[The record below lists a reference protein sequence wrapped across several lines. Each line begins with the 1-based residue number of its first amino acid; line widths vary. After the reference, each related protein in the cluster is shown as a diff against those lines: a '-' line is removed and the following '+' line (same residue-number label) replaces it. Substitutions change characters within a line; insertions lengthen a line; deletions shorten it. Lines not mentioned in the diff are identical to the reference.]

1 MASHDVT
8 VKTDSGR
15 RKKLFEIKNPG
26 EFTRKREA
34 YNSRHNTNMGTK
46 RFAGYV
52 LANKEKFPDK
62 TVRQASSAKGLMT
75 MKKG

>member
-1 MASHDVT
+1 MASQDVT
-8 VKTDSGR
+8 VRTESGH
-15 RKKLFEIKNPG
+15 RKKLFTIKNPG
-26 EFTRKREA
+26 EFTQKREA
-34 YNSRHNTNMGTK
+34 YNSRHDTNMGTK

-62 TVRQASSAKGLMT
+62 TVRQASSAKGLIG